1 MQINEKYLTMVQV
14 FEKNMI
20 KRREIRHLARP
31 FCIFGGDIEGA
42 GKDEMELATNHQG
55 FPQTDVL
62 LSVDCGE
69 KSSAGL

>member
-1 MQINEKYLTMVQV
+1 
-14 FEKNMI
+14 MI
-20 KRREIRHLARP
+20 KRREIWHLARP
-31 FCIFGGDIEGA
+31 FCIFGGEIEGA

-69 KSSAGL
+69 KSSAGLELRHRG

>member
-1 MQINEKYLTMVQV
+1 
-14 FEKNMI
+14 MI
-20 KRREIRHLARP
+20 KRREIWHLARP
-31 FCIFGGDIEGA
+31 FCILRGDIEGA

-69 KSSAGL
+69 RSSAGL

>member
-1 MQINEKYLTMVQV
+1 
-14 FEKNMI
+14 MI

-69 KSSAGL
+69 RSSAGL

>member
-1 MQINEKYLTMVQV
+1 
-14 FEKNMI
+14 MI

-42 GKDEMELATNHQG
+42 GKDEMELASNHQG

>member
-1 MQINEKYLTMVQV
+1 
-14 FEKNMI
+14 MI

-31 FCIFGGDIEGA
+31 FCIFGGEIEGA

-69 KSSAGL
+69 KSSAGLELRHRG

>member
-1 MQINEKYLTMVQV
+1 
-14 FEKNMI
+14 MI
-20 KRREIRHLARP
+20 KRREIWHLARP
-31 FCIFGGDIEGA
+31 FYIFGGDMEGA

-69 KSSAGL
+69 RSSAGL

>member
-1 MQINEKYLTMVQV
+1 MVQV
-14 FEKNMI
+14 FEKKMI
-20 KRREIRHLARP
+20 KRREIWHLARP
-31 FCIFGGDIEGA
+31 FYIFGGEIEGA

-69 KSSAGL
+69 RSSAGL

>member
-1 MQINEKYLTMVQV
+1 MWLLT
-14 FEKNMI
+14 
-20 KRREIRHLARP
+20 RP
-31 FCIFGGDIEGA
+31 FYIFGGDIEGA